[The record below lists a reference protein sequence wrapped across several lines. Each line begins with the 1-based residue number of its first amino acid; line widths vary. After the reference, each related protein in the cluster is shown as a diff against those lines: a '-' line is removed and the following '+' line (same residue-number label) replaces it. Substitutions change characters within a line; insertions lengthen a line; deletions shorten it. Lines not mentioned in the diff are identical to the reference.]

1 MTGHVLGA
9 TGAIEAII
17 SVLSMKHSMVTPTIN
32 HEEGDEDPNIDYKLN
47 FTFNQAQARNIQYA
61 MSNNFGFGGHNA
73 SLLFKKL

>member
-1 MTGHVLGA
+1 
-9 TGAIEAII
+9 
-17 SVLSMKHSMVTPTIN
+17 MVTPTIN